1 MLGQPPRRGN
11 VEMDCLFLR
20 LYVTIRVTAKKPKL
34 NNTEMKTLKSTLLL
48 GALVGVS
55 TLNVQ
60 TLLAQPSA
68 SITNLVNSPSNA
80 LWDFSKLTND
90 LQNVDFTIF
99 KVSHGVTNTQAE
111 VAYADPF
118 TQDGHGKFSGS
129 GSTAVTLT
137 TEGTTTTNTLT
148 YKVNG
153 SVTTSK
159 DAARINFTTKVSGAA
174 EVNGKTRNVTASA
187 TYIVSVDAVTGEVT
201 GRQATHASASGLGS
215 IASSTSIDSPLT
227 NFVAEIG
234 DGTWTLV
241 LGPFLM
247 NNVVEP
253 GKPQTLTGNATVT
266 LSSGT
271 VYPFN
276 ITGTF
281 VPHTGESHLNLK
293 GQDNGAGSMLVV
305 TLNSSNQVNR
315 ITGHVSGQT
324 VKLSQ

>member
-1 MLGQPPRRGN
+1 
-11 VEMDCLFLR
+11 
-20 LYVTIRVTAKKPKL
+20 
-34 NNTEMKTLKSTLLL
+34 MKTLKFILLL
-48 GALVGVS
+48 SAVLSAL
-55 TLNVQ
+55 TAQ
-60 TLLAQPSA
+60 TLLAQPSG
-68 SITNLVNSPSNA
+68 SVTNLVTNPTNA
-80 LWDFSKLTND
+80 LWDFSKLTNE
-90 LQNVDFTIF
+90 LQNIDFTIF
-99 KVSHGVTNTQAE
+99 KVSHGVTNTEAE
-111 VAYADPF
+111 FVYAEAF

-129 GSTAVTLT
+129 GSTNVVLAVD
-137 TEGTTTTNTLT
+137 GTPTTTNIFT

-153 SVTTSK
+153 SVTSSK
-159 DAARINFTTKVSGAA
+159 GVARINFTTKVSGPA
-174 EVNGKTRNVTASA
+174 ELRNKTRNVTGSA
-187 TYIVSVDAVTGEVT
+187 TYIISVDNVTGEVA

-215 IASSTSIDSPLT
+215 IASSTSIGPSPLT

-241 LGPFLM
+241 LDFGASSGNAL
-247 NNVVEP
+247 N
-253 GKPQTLTGNATVT
+253 GNATAT
-266 LSSGT
+266 LDSGT

-276 ITGTF
+276 FTGTF